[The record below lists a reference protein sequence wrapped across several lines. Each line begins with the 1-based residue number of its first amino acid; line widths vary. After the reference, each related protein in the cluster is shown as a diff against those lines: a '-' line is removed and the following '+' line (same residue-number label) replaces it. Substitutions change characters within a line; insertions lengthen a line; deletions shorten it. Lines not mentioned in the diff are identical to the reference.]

1 MQTDTRKCP
10 ICGREYTEPPALS
23 RVDNTTEICPRCGT
37 TEALQAAGM
46 DESKQAEI
54 LAAIYEKGATT

>member
-1 MQTDTRKCP
+1 MQTDTRKCL

-37 TEALQAAGM
+37 AEALQAAGM